1 MREDP
6 SIRFQTAVYRW
17 YRRHGRSL
25 PWRGER
31 NPYRVLLSEVMLQQT
46 QVNRVLEKYP
56 FFLRR
61 YPTLRALA
69 KARRADVIRVWKG
82 MGYNNRAV
90 RLHQL
95 AHMIVTGHDGRVPS
109 TEKELTALPGIGRY
123 TARAVLNSS
132 FGVPV
137 PIVEVNIQRLF
148 SRHFWRM
155 TDRTDKVS
163 LLRVEARAASVF
175 PSRRGYDWNQALM
188 DLGATVCTSRSP
200 QCTRCPVA
208 ASCKSRT
215 RMGTARATHAKREP
229 SLYGVPDRIYR
240 GRVINRLRALKDGHT
255 VSLEIL
261 GSIILP
267 HFTLRNETWLRR
279 LLAKLEREGLVRLHT
294 RGTTTRVSLP

>member
-1 MREDP
+1 
-6 SIRFQTAVYRW
+6 VYRW
-17 YRRHGRSL
+17 YHRHGRSL

-61 YPTLRALA
+61 YPTIRALA

-95 AHMIVTGHDGRVPS
+95 AHIIVAGHNGKVPA

-155 TDRTDKVS
+155 TTRTDKVP
-163 LLRVEARAASVF
+163 LLRVETRAVRVF
-175 PSRRGYDWNQALM
+175 PVRRGYDWNQALM
-188 DLGATVCTSRSP
+188 DLGATICTSRSP
-200 QCTRCPVA
+200 QCIRCPVA
-208 ASCKSRT
+208 SSCRSRT
-215 RMGTARATHAKREP
+215 RMGTVRAPHEKKEP
-229 SLYGVPDRIYR
+229 SLYGVPDRVYR
-240 GRVINRLRALKDGHT
+240 GRIINCLRALKDGQT
-255 VSLEIL
+255 VSLENL
-261 GSIILP
+261 GTSILP
-267 HFTLRNETWLRR
+267 HFTHRNEAWLRR
-279 LLAKLEREGLVRLHT
+279 LLTKLEREGLVRLRT
-294 RGTTTRVSLP
+294 RGTKTRASLP